1 MSTTKLYK
9 LDHGNSY
16 ATNCFPAR
24 NILRTSEEGAGHW
37 LVAHRAAQKTKFEAV
52 ICAKSLQE
60 KVGGIPKY
68 MSKLQHHGYTDEM
81 VQENILDGPFLINL
95 HCVKIPSDLCSV
107 DISNK
112 NLVSAKEDDFEQ
124 FDSVAY
130 INATENLLT
139 LEAFRK
145 FSGLRELE
153 LSLNGLRNLKISA
166 GDFLHLEILDL
177 SYNNLS
183 PEDVRTLGV
192 LSQLKVLHLTA
203 NGLRS
208 LPSDLS
214 VSENDSPSCLKFP
227 SLEVLLLDDN
237 DLSHPSVFVSLA
249 NLRRGRGL
257 VGGVQRS
264 RRESLEGGGE
274 LHAAEQ
280 EGKLG
285 GRRRAACS
293 GAGGEAWREEES
305 CVQRSRRE
313 SLEGGGELRAAEQE
327 GKLGGRRRAACSGA
341 GGEAWREEE
350 SCVQRS
356 RRGSLEGGGE
366 LRAAEQEGKLGGRR
380 RAACSG
386 AGGEAWRE
394 EESCV
399 QRSRR
404 GSLEGGGEL
413 RAAEQEGKLGGR
425 RRAACSGAGGEAWR
439 EEESCDVFMEGNDR
453 SCLADSGT
461 PSASFRN
468 ALSQEFTPPLPEL
481 RYLSLANN
489 KIKNEEDLLA
499 VALFP
504 SLTELTFHSNPLTTL
519 RSGDPPLLTSFLQ
532 HRLGIKLI
540 RRKISKLEKPHIFIP
555 VKAHRKVTSHVPK
568 VPKQP
573 LMLEAPLESSFWKLW
588 SDTEGGKPEESEE
601 GSHRLSLS
609 DPLPPIRPS
618 SAQQHQEPY
627 DDTKMLGSPR
637 EVPGKEKCDSKL
649 GPASAEDDIEFF
661 FLTQLDDAD
670 DIPSSVWRHEL
681 EERQGKRKHKSRTSG
696 SCTYI
701 PTKYKGYEELLRVKT
716 DPEFIEPVGMQQNVQ
731 ALRRALKQPLVYRD
745 SKARLDSVQKPY
757 VPRKKKMGKPPGP
770 PSRKTKAEVLEDV
783 LLAMRGNMNIREVPL
798 VSVLRKKKSNRK
810 AYQEA
815 LGLMKEFHQKYKAA
829 LATSNKAICK
839 GSVTIP
845 ELGQS
850 PTQETFVEIEE
861 SKSETLPQDTDESES
876 LNHYLSLE
884 KSSSRKRSVVTFA
897 L

>member
-1 MSTTKLYK
+1 MATSKLYK
-9 LDHGNSY
+9 LANGNIY
-16 ATNCFPAR
+16 APNCFPAR

-60 KVGGIPKY
+60 KVRGTPQY
-68 MSKLQHHGYTDEM
+68 MTELQHHGSTDEI
-81 VQENILDGPFLINL
+81 VQENILDGPFLIKL

-112 NLVSAKEDDFEQ
+112 NLVSANEDDFEQ

-208 LPSDLS
+208 LPPDLA
-214 VSENDSPSCLKFP
+214 VSENDSPSCLRFP

-249 NLRRGRGL
+249 NLRSLKQLNLDKNGIAEVPYLHQMENSQFSLHPPAAKIGTEAEPCSFPSRFRQTHEQPLQGQL
-257 VGGVQRS
+257 VT
-264 RRESLEGGGE
+264 
-274 LHAAEQ
+274 
-280 EGKLG
+280 
-285 GRRRAACS
+285 
-293 GAGGEAWREEES
+293 EEEQLEYLILQS
-305 CVQRSRRE
+305 SQDTDRTEVVFTSVSRE
-313 SLEGGGELRAAEQE
+313 PPLL
-327 GKLGGRRRAACSGA
+327 
-341 GGEAWREEE
+341 
-350 SCVQRS
+350 
-356 RRGSLEGGGE
+356 
-366 LRAAEQEGKLGGRR
+366 
-380 RAACSG
+380 
-386 AGGEAWRE
+386 
-394 EESCV
+394 
-399 QRSRR
+399 
-404 GSLEGGGEL
+404 
-413 RAAEQEGKLGGR
+413 
-425 RRAACSGAGGEAWR
+425 
-439 EEESCDVFMEGNDR
+439 DVFMEGNDR
-453 SCLADSGT
+453 SCLTDPGT
-461 PSASFRN
+461 LPASFKN
-468 ALSQEFTPPLPEL
+468 TLSQEFTPPLPEL
-481 RYLSLANN
+481 RFLSLANN
-489 KIKNEEDLLA
+489 KIKTEEDLLA

-540 RRKISKLEKPHIFIP
+540 RRKISKLAKPHIFIP
-555 VKAHRKVTSHVPK
+555 VKANRKVTSHVPK

-588 SDTEGGKPEESEE
+588 SDTEGGKLEESEE
-601 GSHRLSLS
+601 GSHRLGLS

-627 DDTKMLGSPR
+627 DDAKMLDSHR
-637 EVPGKEKCDSKL
+637 EVLEKEKCDSKL
-649 GPASAEDDIEFF
+649 GSDSAGDDIELF

-670 DIPSSVWRHEL
+670 DIPSSVWKHEL
-681 EERQGKRKHKSRTSG
+681 EERQGKRKHKPRTLD

-701 PTKYKGYEELLRVKT
+701 PTKYKGYEELLHVKT

-745 SKARLDSVQKPY
+745 SKARLDSVQKPC

-770 PSRKTKAEVLEDV
+770 PSQKTKAEVLEDV
-783 LLAMRGNMNIREVPL
+783 FLAMRGNMNVTEVPL
-798 VSVLRKKKSNRK
+798 VSVLRKKKSNPK
-810 AYQEA
+810 EYQEA
-815 LGLMKEFHQKYKAA
+815 LGLIKEFHKNYKAA
-829 LATSNKAICK
+829 LATSNNAICK
-839 GSVTIP
+839 ESVNIP

-850 PTQETFVEIEE
+850 PTQETFVELEE
-861 SKSETLPQDTDESES
+861 SKPDSLPQDTDESETS
-876 LNHYLSLE
+876 LQYYVPVE
-884 KSSSRKRSVVTFA
+884 KSSSHMKSAVTFA

>member
-1 MSTTKLYK
+1 MATTKLYK
-9 LDHGNSY
+9 LDNGNSY

-52 ICAKSLQE
+52 ICAKSLQDE
-60 KVGGIPKY
+60 VGGTLQY
-68 MSKLQHHGYTDEM
+68 LAELQHHGYLDEM
-81 VQENILDGPFLINL
+81 IQENILDGPFLIKL

-139 LEAFRK
+139 LEAFRT

-183 PEDVRTLGV
+183 PEDVRRLGV

-208 LPSDLS
+208 LPSDLA
-214 VSENDSPSCLKFP
+214 VSENDSPSCLRFP

-249 NLRRGRGL
+249 NLRSLKQLNLDKNGIAEVPYLHQMENSQFSLHPQSAKMGTKAEPCSFS
-257 VGGVQRS
+257 S
-264 RRESLEGGGE
+264 RFGQK
-274 LHAAEQ
+274 HEQ
-280 EGKLG
+280 PLQ
-285 GRRRAACS
+285 A
-293 GAGGEAWREEES
+293 GAGLQGQLVTEKEQLEYLILQNHQDPDRTEVVFTSVSRE
-305 CVQRSRRE
+305 
-313 SLEGGGELRAAEQE
+313 
-327 GKLGGRRRAACSGA
+327 
-341 GGEAWREEE
+341 
-350 SCVQRS
+350 
-356 RRGSLEGGGE
+356 
-366 LRAAEQEGKLGGRR
+366 
-380 RAACSG
+380 
-386 AGGEAWRE
+386 
-394 EESCV
+394 
-399 QRSRR
+399 
-404 GSLEGGGEL
+404 
-413 RAAEQEGKLGGR
+413 
-425 RRAACSGAGGEAWR
+425 
-439 EEESCDVFMEGNDR
+439 
-453 SCLADSGT
+453 
-461 PSASFRN
+461 
-468 ALSQEFTPPLPEL
+468 PPLL
-481 RYLSLANN
+481 
-489 KIKNEEDLLA
+489 IKNEEDLLA

-555 VKAHRKVTSHVPK
+555 IKANRKVTSHVPK

-588 SDTEGGKPEESEE
+588 SDTEGGKLEEPEE
-601 GSHRLSLS
+601 GSHRLNRS

-627 DDTKMLGSPR
+627 DDAKMLGSHR
-637 EVPGKEKCDSKL
+637 EVPEKEKCDSKL
-649 GPASAEDDIEFF
+649 GPDSAGDDIALF

-681 EERQGKRKHKSRTSG
+681 EERQGKRKHKPRTSG

-770 PSRKTKAEVLEDV
+770 PSQKTKAQVLEDI
-783 LLAMRGNMNIREVPL
+783 LLAMRGNMNIIEVPL
-798 VSVLRKKKSNRK
+798 VSVLQKKKSNRK
-810 AYQEA
+810 EYQEA
-815 LGLMKEFHQKYKAA
+815 LGLMKEFHKKYKAA

-839 GSVTIP
+839 ESVNIP
-845 ELGQS
+845 PLGQS

-861 SKSETLPQDTDESES
+861 SKSDSLPQDTEESES
-876 LNHYLSLE
+876 LKHYLSLE
-884 KSSSRKRSVVTFA
+884 KSSARKRSVVTFA

>member
-1 MSTTKLYK
+1 MATTKLYK
-9 LDHGNSY
+9 LDNGNSY

-37 LVAHRAAQKTKFEAV
+37 LVAHKAAQKTKFEAV
-52 ICAKSLQE
+52 ICAKSLQDE
-60 KVGGIPKY
+60 VGGTLQY
-68 MSKLQHHGYTDEM
+68 LAELQHHGYMDEM
-81 VQENILDGPFLINL
+81 VQENILDGPFLIKL

-139 LEAFRK
+139 LEAFRT

-183 PEDVRTLGV
+183 PEDVRRLGV

-208 LPSDLS
+208 LPSDLA
-214 VSENDSPSCLKFP
+214 VSENDSPSCLRFP

-249 NLRRGRGL
+249 NLRSLKQLNLDKNGIAEVPYLHQMENSQFSLHPQLAKMGTKAEPCSFP
-257 VGGVQRS
+257 S
-264 RRESLEGGGE
+264 RFGQK
-274 LHAAEQ
+274 HEQ
-280 EGKLG
+280 PLQ
-285 GRRRAACS
+285 A
-293 GAGGEAWREEES
+293 GAGLQGQLVTEKEQLEYLILQNHQDPDRTEVVFTSVSREPP
-305 CVQRSRRE
+305 
-313 SLEGGGELRAAEQE
+313 LL
-327 GKLGGRRRAACSGA
+327 
-341 GGEAWREEE
+341 
-350 SCVQRS
+350 
-356 RRGSLEGGGE
+356 
-366 LRAAEQEGKLGGRR
+366 
-380 RAACSG
+380 
-386 AGGEAWRE
+386 
-394 EESCV
+394 
-399 QRSRR
+399 
-404 GSLEGGGEL
+404 
-413 RAAEQEGKLGGR
+413 
-425 RRAACSGAGGEAWR
+425 
-439 EEESCDVFMEGNDR
+439 DVFMEGNDH

-461 PSASFRN
+461 LPASSRN
-468 ALSQEFTPPLPEL
+468 TLSQEFMPPLPEL

-489 KIKNEEDLLA
+489 
-499 VALFP
+499 
-504 SLTELTFHSNPLTTL
+504 
-519 RSGDPPLLTSFLQ
+519 
-532 HRLGIKLI
+532 
-540 RRKISKLEKPHIFIP
+540 
-555 VKAHRKVTSHVPK
+555 KVTSHVPK

-588 SDTEGGKPEESEE
+588 SDTEGGKLEEPEE
-601 GSHRLSLS
+601 GSHRLNRS

-627 DDTKMLGSPR
+627 DDAKMLGSHR
-637 EVPGKEKCDSKL
+637 EVPEKEKCDSKL
-649 GPASAEDDIEFF
+649 GPDSAGDDIALF

-681 EERQGKRKHKSRTSG
+681 EERQGKRKHKPRTSG

-770 PSRKTKAEVLEDV
+770 PSQKTKAEVLEDI
-783 LLAMRGNMNIREVPL
+783 LLAMRGNMNIIEVPL
-798 VSVLRKKKSNRK
+798 VSVLQKKKSNRK
-810 AYQEA
+810 EYQEA
-815 LGLMKEFHQKYKAA
+815 LGLMKEFHKKYKAA

-839 GSVTIP
+839 ESVNIP
-845 ELGQS
+845 ALGQS

-861 SKSETLPQDTDESES
+861 SKSDSLPQVTDESES
-876 LNHYLSLE
+876 LKHYLSLE

>member
-68 MSKLQHHGYTDEM
+68 MSELQHHGYTDEM
-81 VQENILDGPFLINL
+81 VQENILDGPFL
-95 HCVKIPSDLCSV
+95 
-107 DISNK
+107 
-112 NLVSAKEDDFEQ
+112 AKEDDFGQ

-208 LPSDLS
+208 LPSDLA
-214 VSENDSPSCLKFP
+214 VSENDSPSCLRFP

-249 NLRRGRGL
+249 NLRSLKQLNLDKNGIAEVPYLHQMENSQFSLHPQSAKMGTKAESCSFP
-257 VGGVQRS
+257 S
-264 RRESLEGGGE
+264 RFGQK
-274 LHAAEQ
+274 HEQ
-280 EGKLG
+280 PLQ
-285 GRRRAACS
+285 A
-293 GAGGEAWREEES
+293 GAGLQGQLVMEKEQLEYLILQNNQDPDRTEVVFTSASREPP
-305 CVQRSRRE
+305 
-313 SLEGGGELRAAEQE
+313 LL
-327 GKLGGRRRAACSGA
+327 
-341 GGEAWREEE
+341 
-350 SCVQRS
+350 
-356 RRGSLEGGGE
+356 
-366 LRAAEQEGKLGGRR
+366 
-380 RAACSG
+380 
-386 AGGEAWRE
+386 
-394 EESCV
+394 
-399 QRSRR
+399 
-404 GSLEGGGEL
+404 
-413 RAAEQEGKLGGR
+413 
-425 RRAACSGAGGEAWR
+425 
-439 EEESCDVFMEGNDR
+439 DVFMEGNDR

-461 PSASFRN
+461 PPASFRN

-588 SDTEGGKPEESEE
+588 SDTEGGKLEESEE

-627 DDTKMLGSPR
+627 DDTEMLGSPR
-637 EVPGKEKCDSKL
+637 EVPEKEKCDSKL
-649 GPASAEDDIEFF
+649 GPASAEDDTEFF

-701 PTKYKGYEELLRVKT
+701 PRKYKGYEELLRVKT

>member
-9 LDHGNSY
+9 LDNGNSY

-37 LVAHRAAQKTKFEAV
+37 LVAHRAAQKTKFEAM

-60 KVGGIPKY
+60 KVGGTPQY
-68 MSKLQHHGYTDEM
+68 MEELQHHGYTDEM
-81 VQENILDGPFLINL
+81 VQENMLDGPFLINL

-139 LEAFRK
+139 LEAFHK

-208 LPSDLS
+208 LPSDLT

-237 DLSHPSVFVSLA
+237 YLSHPSVFVSLA
-249 NLRRGRGL
+249 NLRSLKQLNLDKNGIAEVPYLHQMENSQFSLHPQLARMGTKAES
-257 VGGVQRS
+257 RS
-264 RRESLEGGGE
+264 FPSRFGQKHEQPLQGGGGLQGQLVTE
-274 LHAAEQ
+274 KEQ
-280 EGKLG
+280 LEYLILQNNQDPD
-285 GRRRAACS
+285 RTEVVFTSAS
-293 GAGGEAWREEES
+293 REPP
-305 CVQRSRRE
+305 
-313 SLEGGGELRAAEQE
+313 LL
-327 GKLGGRRRAACSGA
+327 
-341 GGEAWREEE
+341 
-350 SCVQRS
+350 
-356 RRGSLEGGGE
+356 
-366 LRAAEQEGKLGGRR
+366 
-380 RAACSG
+380 
-386 AGGEAWRE
+386 
-394 EESCV
+394 
-399 QRSRR
+399 
-404 GSLEGGGEL
+404 
-413 RAAEQEGKLGGR
+413 
-425 RRAACSGAGGEAWR
+425 
-439 EEESCDVFMEGNDR
+439 DVFMERNDR
-453 SCLADSGT
+453 SCLADAGT
-461 PSASFRN
+461 PPTSFRN
-468 ALSQEFTPPLPEL
+468 TLSQEFTPPFPEL

-504 SLTELTFHSNPLTTL
+504 SLAELTFHSNPLTTL

-555 VKAHRKVTSHVPK
+555 VKANRKVTSHVPK

-573 LMLEAPLESSFWKLW
+573 LMLDAPLESSFWKLW
-588 SDTEGGKPEESEE
+588 SDTEGGKLEESEE

-627 DDTKMLGSPR
+627 DDTKMLGSHR
-637 EVPGKEKCDSKL
+637 EMPEKEKCDSKL
-649 GPASAEDDIEFF
+649 APASAEDDIEFF

-670 DIPSSVWRHEL
+670 DISSSVWRHEL
-681 EERQGKRKHKSRTSG
+681 EERQGKRKQKSRTSG

-701 PTKYKGYEELLRVKT
+701 PMKYKGYEELLRVKT
-716 DPEFIEPVGMQQNVQ
+716 DPEFIEPAGMQQNVQ

-770 PSRKTKAEVLEDV
+770 PSRKTKAEVLENV
-783 LLAMRGNMNIREVPL
+783 LRAMRGNVNIREVPL
-798 VSVLRKKKSNRK
+798 VSVLRKKKSNRR

-839 GSVTIP
+839 ESVTIP

-884 KSSSRKRSVVTFA
+884 KSSSRKRSGVTFA

>member
-1 MSTTKLYK
+1 MATLYK
-9 LDHGNSY
+9 LDNGKSY

-37 LVAHRAAQKTKFEAV
+37 LVAHRAAQKTTFEAV

-60 KVGGIPKY
+60 KVQTTPQY
-68 MSKLQHHGYTDEM
+68 VSELQHHGYTDET
-81 VQENILDGPFLINL
+81 VQENILDGPFLIQL

-139 LEAFRK
+139 LEAFRN

-153 LSLNGLRNLKISA
+153 LSLNGLRNIKISA

-208 LPSDLS
+208 LPSDLADSEHLKQLNLDKNGISEVPYLHQMENSRFSLHPRSAKMDPSRLGQKHEQLLQGAAGLQRKLVMEEEPLEHMVLQNTPDPDGTEEAYTS
-214 VSENDSPSCLKFP
+214 VSQEPP
-227 SLEVLLLDDN
+227 LL
-237 DLSHPSVFVSLA
+237 
-249 NLRRGRGL
+249 
-257 VGGVQRS
+257 
-264 RRESLEGGGE
+264 
-274 LHAAEQ
+274 
-280 EGKLG
+280 
-285 GRRRAACS
+285 
-293 GAGGEAWREEES
+293 
-305 CVQRSRRE
+305 
-313 SLEGGGELRAAEQE
+313 
-327 GKLGGRRRAACSGA
+327 
-341 GGEAWREEE
+341 
-350 SCVQRS
+350 
-356 RRGSLEGGGE
+356 
-366 LRAAEQEGKLGGRR
+366 
-380 RAACSG
+380 
-386 AGGEAWRE
+386 
-394 EESCV
+394 
-399 QRSRR
+399 
-404 GSLEGGGEL
+404 
-413 RAAEQEGKLGGR
+413 
-425 RRAACSGAGGEAWR
+425 
-439 EEESCDVFMEGNDR
+439 DVFMEGNDR
-453 SCLADSGT
+453 SCRADSRT
-461 PSASFRN
+461 LPASFRN
-468 ALSQEFTPPLPEL
+468 PSSKEFVLPLPEL

-504 SLTELTFHSNPLTTL
+504 SLLELTFHSNPLTTL

-540 RRKISKLEKPHIFIP
+540 RRKISKLEKPHLLIP
-555 VKAHRKVTSHVPK
+555 VKANRQVTSHVPK

-573 LMLEAPLESSFWKLW
+573 LMLEAPLESFFWKLW

-601 GSHRLSLS
+601 GSYMFSPS

-618 SAQQHQEPY
+618 SAQRHQEPS
-627 DDTKMLGSPR
+627 DDAKTLGSWR
-637 EVPGKEKCDSKL
+637 EVLEEDSCNPKL
-649 GPASAEDDIEFF
+649 APDSSGDDMGLF

-670 DIPSSVWRHEL
+670 DIPNSVWRHEL
-681 EERQGKRKHKSRTSG
+681 QDRQGKRKNKPKSPD

-701 PTKYKGYEELLRVKT
+701 PAKYKGYEELLHVKT
-716 DPEFIEPVGMQQNVQ
+716 DPDFTEPVGMQQNVQ

-757 VPRKKKMGKPPGP
+757 VPRKKKLGKPPGS
-770 PSRKTKAEVLEDV
+770 PSRKTKVEVLEDV
-783 LLAMRGNMNIREVPL
+783 LLAMRGNMNITEVPL
-798 VSVLRKKKSNRK
+798 VSVLRQKRSNRK

-815 LGLMKEFHQKYKAA
+815 LGLMKEFHKQYKAA
-829 LATSNKAICK
+829 LAASSKGICK
-839 GSVTIP
+839 ERGAIP

-850 PTQETFVEIEE
+850 FPQEPFVELKE
-861 SKSETLPQDTDESES
+861 SKQVSLPEDTKE
-876 LNHYLSLE
+876 NLSLLHCPPE
-884 KSSSRKRSVVTFA
+884 TRSSPRRSIVTFA

>member
-37 LVAHRAAQKTKFEAV
+37 LVAHRAAQKTEFEAV
-52 ICAKSLQE
+52 ICAESLQE

-81 VQENILDGPFLINL
+81 VQETILDGPFLINL

-112 NLVSAKEDDFEQ
+112 NLVSAEEDDFEQ

-153 LSLNGLRNLKISA
+153 LSLNGLRNLKITA

-208 LPSDLS
+208 LPSDLA

-249 NLRRGRGL
+249 NLR
-257 VGGVQRS
+257 
-264 RRESLEGGGE
+264 SLKQLNLDKNGIAEVPY
-274 LHAAEQ
+274 LHQMENSQFSLHPQSARMGTKA
-280 EGKLG
+280 
-285 GRRRAACS
+285 
-293 GAGGEAWREEES
+293 ES
-305 CVQRSRRE
+305 CSFPARFGQKHDQPQQARAGLQGQLVMEKEQLEYLILQNNQDPDRTEVVFTSASRE
-313 SLEGGGELRAAEQE
+313 PPFL
-327 GKLGGRRRAACSGA
+327 
-341 GGEAWREEE
+341 
-350 SCVQRS
+350 
-356 RRGSLEGGGE
+356 
-366 LRAAEQEGKLGGRR
+366 
-380 RAACSG
+380 
-386 AGGEAWRE
+386 
-394 EESCV
+394 
-399 QRSRR
+399 
-404 GSLEGGGEL
+404 
-413 RAAEQEGKLGGR
+413 
-425 RRAACSGAGGEAWR
+425 
-439 EEESCDVFMEGNDR
+439 DVFMEGNDR
-453 SCLADSGT
+453 SCFADSGT
-461 PSASFRN
+461 LPASFRN

-555 VKAHRKVTSHVPK
+555 VKANRKVTSHVPK
-568 VPKQP
+568 VPKPP

-588 SDTEGGKPEESEE
+588 SDTEGGKLEESEE

-618 SAQQHQEPY
+618 SAQQHQELY
-627 DDTKMLGSPR
+627 DATKMLGSSR
-637 EVPGKEKCDSKL
+637 EVPEEEKCDSKL
-649 GPASAEDDIEFF
+649 GPASAEDDPEFF

-681 EERQGKRKHKSRTSG
+681 EERQGKKKHKSRTSG

-716 DPEFIEPVGMQQNVQ
+716 DPEFIEPVGMQHNVQ

-770 PSRKTKAEVLEDV
+770 PSRKTKAEVLEDI

-815 LGLMKEFHQKYKAA
+815 LGLVKEFHQKYKAA

-845 ELGQS
+845 ERGQS
-850 PTQETFVEIEE
+850 PTQETVEIEE
-861 SKSETLPQDTDESES
+861 SKSDLPQDTDESES
-876 LNHYLSLE
+876 LNRYLSLE
-884 KSSSRKRSVVTFA
+884 KSSSRERSVVVTFA

>member
-81 VQENILDGPFLINL
+81 VQENILDGPFL
-95 HCVKIPSDLCSV
+95 
-107 DISNK
+107 
-112 NLVSAKEDDFEQ
+112 AKEDDFEQ

-249 NLRRGRGL
+249 NLRSLKQLNLDKNGIAEVPYLHQMENSQFSLHPQSAKMGTKAESCSFP
-257 VGGVQRS
+257 S
-264 RRESLEGGGE
+264 RFGQK
-274 LHAAEQ
+274 HEQ
-280 EGKLG
+280 PLQ
-285 GRRRAACS
+285 A
-293 GAGGEAWREEES
+293 GAGLQGQLVMEKEQLEYLILQNNQDPDRTEVVFTSASREPP
-305 CVQRSRRE
+305 
-313 SLEGGGELRAAEQE
+313 LL
-327 GKLGGRRRAACSGA
+327 
-341 GGEAWREEE
+341 
-350 SCVQRS
+350 
-356 RRGSLEGGGE
+356 
-366 LRAAEQEGKLGGRR
+366 
-380 RAACSG
+380 
-386 AGGEAWRE
+386 
-394 EESCV
+394 
-399 QRSRR
+399 
-404 GSLEGGGEL
+404 
-413 RAAEQEGKLGGR
+413 
-425 RRAACSGAGGEAWR
+425 
-439 EEESCDVFMEGNDR
+439 DVFMEGNDR

>member
-1 MSTTKLYK
+1 MATTKLYK
-9 LDHGNSY
+9 LDNGKSY

-52 ICAKSLQE
+52 ICAKSLQDE
-60 KVGGIPKY
+60 VGGTLQY
-68 MSKLQHHGYTDEM
+68 LAELQHHGYMDEM
-81 VQENILDGPFLINL
+81 VQENILDGPFLIKL

-139 LEAFRK
+139 FEAFRT

-183 PEDVRTLGV
+183 PEDVRRLGV

-208 LPSDLS
+208 LPSDLA
-214 VSENDSPSCLKFP
+214 VSENDSPSCLRFP

-249 NLRRGRGL
+249 NLRSLKQLNLDKNGIAEVPYLHQMENSQFSLHPQSAKMGTKAEPCSFP
-257 VGGVQRS
+257 S
-264 RRESLEGGGE
+264 RFGQK
-274 LHAAEQ
+274 HEQ
-280 EGKLG
+280 PLQ
-285 GRRRAACS
+285 A
-293 GAGGEAWREEES
+293 GAGLQGQLVTEKEQLEYLILQNHQDPDRTEVVFTSVSRE
-305 CVQRSRRE
+305 
-313 SLEGGGELRAAEQE
+313 
-327 GKLGGRRRAACSGA
+327 
-341 GGEAWREEE
+341 
-350 SCVQRS
+350 
-356 RRGSLEGGGE
+356 
-366 LRAAEQEGKLGGRR
+366 
-380 RAACSG
+380 
-386 AGGEAWRE
+386 
-394 EESCV
+394 
-399 QRSRR
+399 
-404 GSLEGGGEL
+404 
-413 RAAEQEGKLGGR
+413 
-425 RRAACSGAGGEAWR
+425 
-439 EEESCDVFMEGNDR
+439 
-453 SCLADSGT
+453 
-461 PSASFRN
+461 
-468 ALSQEFTPPLPEL
+468 PPLL
-481 RYLSLANN
+481 
-489 KIKNEEDLLA
+489 IKNEEDLLA

-540 RRKISKLEKPHIFIP
+540 RKKISKLEKPHIFIP
-555 VKAHRKVTSHVPK
+555 IKANRKVTSHVPK

-588 SDTEGGKPEESEE
+588 SDTEGGKLEEPEE
-601 GSHRLSLS
+601 GSHRLNQS

-627 DDTKMLGSPR
+627 DDAKMLGSQR
-637 EVPGKEKCDSKL
+637 EVPEKEKCDSKL
-649 GPASAEDDIEFF
+649 GPDSAGDDIALF

-681 EERQGKRKHKSRTSG
+681 EERQGKRKHKPRTSG

-770 PSRKTKAEVLEDV
+770 PSQKTKAEVLEDI
-783 LLAMRGNMNIREVPL
+783 LLAMRGNMNIIEVPL
-798 VSVLRKKKSNRK
+798 VSVLQKKKSNRK
-810 AYQEA
+810 EYQEA
-815 LGLMKEFHQKYKAA
+815 LGLMKEFHKKYKAA

-839 GSVTIP
+839 ESVNIP
-845 ELGQS
+845 ALGQS

-861 SKSETLPQDTDESES
+861 SKSDSLPQDTDESES
-876 LNHYLSLE
+876 LKHYLSLE
-884 KSSSRKRSVVTFA
+884 KSSARKRSVVTFA

>member
-1 MSTTKLYK
+1 MATTKLYK
-9 LDHGNSY
+9 LDNGNSY

-37 LVAHRAAQKTKFEAV
+37 LVAHKAAQKTKFEAV
-52 ICAKSLQE
+52 ICAKSLQDE
-60 KVGGIPKY
+60 VGATPQY
-68 MSKLQHHGYTDEM
+68 LAELQHHGYTDEM
-81 VQENILDGPFLINL
+81 VQENILDGPFLIKL

-208 LPSDLS
+208 LPSDLA
-214 VSENDSPSCLKFP
+214 VSENDSPSCLRFP
-227 SLEVLLLDDN
+227 SLEVLLLDGN

-249 NLRRGRGL
+249 NLRSLKQLNLDKNGIAEVPYLHQMENSQFSLHPQSAKMGTKAESCSFP
-257 VGGVQRS
+257 S
-264 RRESLEGGGE
+264 RFGQK
-274 LHAAEQ
+274 HEQ
-280 EGKLG
+280 PLQ
-285 GRRRAACS
+285 A
-293 GAGGEAWREEES
+293 GAGLQGQLVMEKEQLEYLILQNHQDPDRTEVVFTSVSREPP
-305 CVQRSRRE
+305 
-313 SLEGGGELRAAEQE
+313 LL
-327 GKLGGRRRAACSGA
+327 
-341 GGEAWREEE
+341 
-350 SCVQRS
+350 
-356 RRGSLEGGGE
+356 
-366 LRAAEQEGKLGGRR
+366 
-380 RAACSG
+380 
-386 AGGEAWRE
+386 
-394 EESCV
+394 
-399 QRSRR
+399 
-404 GSLEGGGEL
+404 
-413 RAAEQEGKLGGR
+413 
-425 RRAACSGAGGEAWR
+425 
-439 EEESCDVFMEGNDR
+439 DIFMEGNDH
-453 SCLADSGT
+453 SCLTDSGT
-461 PSASFRN
+461 LPASSRN
-468 ALSQEFTPPLPEL
+468 TLSQEFTPPLPEL

-555 VKAHRKVTSHVPK
+555 IKANRKVTSHVPK

-588 SDTEGGKPEESEE
+588 SDTEGGKLEESEE
-601 GSHRLSLS
+601 GPHRLSLS

-627 DDTKMLGSPR
+627 DDAQMLGSHR
-637 EVPGKEKCDSKL
+637 EVPEKEKCDSKL
-649 GPASAEDDIEFF
+649 GPDSAGADTALF

-681 EERQGKRKHKSRTSG
+681 EERQGKRKHKPRTSG

-701 PTKYKGYEELLRVKT
+701 PTKYKGYEELLHVKT

-770 PSRKTKAEVLEDV
+770 PSQKTKAEVLEDI
-783 LLAMRGNMNIREVPL
+783 LLAMRGNMNIIEVPL
-798 VSVLRKKKSNRK
+798 GSVLRKKKSNRK
-810 AYQEA
+810 EYQEA
-815 LGLMKEFHQKYKAA
+815 LGLMKEFHKKYKAA

-839 GSVTIP
+839 ESVNIP

-861 SKSETLPQDTDESES
+861 SKSDSLPRDTDESES
-876 LNHYLSLE
+876 LQHYLSLE
-884 KSSSRKRSVVTFA
+884 KSSSRKGSVVTFA

>member
-1 MSTTKLYK
+1 MATTKLYK
-9 LDHGNSY
+9 LDNGNSY

-37 LVAHRAAQKTKFEAV
+37 LVAHKAAQKTKFEAV
-52 ICAKSLQE
+52 ICAKSLQDE
-60 KVGGIPKY
+60 VGGTLQY
-68 MSKLQHHGYTDEM
+68 LAELQHHGYMDEM
-81 VQENILDGPFLINL
+81 VQENILDGPFLIKL

-139 LEAFRK
+139 LEAFRT

-183 PEDVRTLGV
+183 PEDVRRLGV

-208 LPSDLS
+208 LPSDLA
-214 VSENDSPSCLKFP
+214 VSENDSPSCLRFP

-249 NLRRGRGL
+249 NLRSLKQLNLDKNGIAEVPYLHQMENSQFSLHPQLAKMGTKAEPCSFP
-257 VGGVQRS
+257 S
-264 RRESLEGGGE
+264 RFGQK
-274 LHAAEQ
+274 HEQ
-280 EGKLG
+280 PLQ
-285 GRRRAACS
+285 A
-293 GAGGEAWREEES
+293 GAGLQGQLVTEKEQLEYLILQNHQDPDRTEVVFTSVSREPP
-305 CVQRSRRE
+305 
-313 SLEGGGELRAAEQE
+313 LL
-327 GKLGGRRRAACSGA
+327 
-341 GGEAWREEE
+341 
-350 SCVQRS
+350 
-356 RRGSLEGGGE
+356 
-366 LRAAEQEGKLGGRR
+366 
-380 RAACSG
+380 
-386 AGGEAWRE
+386 
-394 EESCV
+394 
-399 QRSRR
+399 
-404 GSLEGGGEL
+404 
-413 RAAEQEGKLGGR
+413 
-425 RRAACSGAGGEAWR
+425 
-439 EEESCDVFMEGNDR
+439 DVFMEGNDH

-461 PSASFRN
+461 LPASSRN
-468 ALSQEFTPPLPEL
+468 TLSQEFMPPLPEL

-489 KIKNEEDLLA
+489 KSPCLA
-499 VALFP
+499 
-504 SLTELTFHSNPLTTL
+504 
-519 RSGDPPLLTSFLQ
+519 GDPPLLTSFLQ

-555 VKAHRKVTSHVPK
+555 IKANRKVTSHVPK

-588 SDTEGGKPEESEE
+588 SDTEGGKLEEPEE
-601 GSHRLSLS
+601 GSHRLNRS

-627 DDTKMLGSPR
+627 DDAKMLGSHR
-637 EVPGKEKCDSKL
+637 EVPEKEKCDSKL
-649 GPASAEDDIEFF
+649 GPDSAGDDIALF

-681 EERQGKRKHKSRTSG
+681 EERQGKRKHKPRTSG

-770 PSRKTKAEVLEDV
+770 PSQKTKAEVLEDI
-783 LLAMRGNMNIREVPL
+783 LLAMRGNMNIIEVPL
-798 VSVLRKKKSNRK
+798 VSVLQKKKSNRK
-810 AYQEA
+810 EYQEA
-815 LGLMKEFHQKYKAA
+815 LGLMKEFHKKYKAA

-839 GSVTIP
+839 ESVNIP
-845 ELGQS
+845 ALGQS

-861 SKSETLPQDTDESES
+861 SKSDSLPQVTDESES
-876 LNHYLSLE
+876 LKHYLSLE

>member
-1 MSTTKLYK
+1 MATTKLYK
-9 LDHGNSY
+9 LDNVNSY

-60 KVGGIPKY
+60 KVGGTPQY
-68 MSKLQHHGYTDEM
+68 LAELQHHGYTDEM
-81 VQENILDGPFLINL
+81 VQENILDGPFLIKL

-208 LPSDLS
+208 LPSDLV
-214 VSENDSPSCLKFP
+214 VSENDSPRLRFP

-237 DLSHPSVFVSLA
+237 DLSHPSIFVSLA
-249 NLRRGRGL
+249 NLRSLKQLNLDKNGIAEVPYLHQMENSQFSLHPPSAKMGTKA
-257 VGGVQRS
+257 
-264 RRESLEGGGE
+264 ESYSFPPRFGKK
-274 LHAAEQ
+274 HEQ
-280 EGKLG
+280 LLQ
-285 GRRRAACS
+285 A
-293 GAGGEAWREEES
+293 GAGLQGQLVTEKEQLEYLILQNNQDPDRTEVVVTSVSREPP
-305 CVQRSRRE
+305 
-313 SLEGGGELRAAEQE
+313 LL
-327 GKLGGRRRAACSGA
+327 
-341 GGEAWREEE
+341 
-350 SCVQRS
+350 
-356 RRGSLEGGGE
+356 
-366 LRAAEQEGKLGGRR
+366 
-380 RAACSG
+380 
-386 AGGEAWRE
+386 
-394 EESCV
+394 
-399 QRSRR
+399 
-404 GSLEGGGEL
+404 
-413 RAAEQEGKLGGR
+413 
-425 RRAACSGAGGEAWR
+425 
-439 EEESCDVFMEGNDR
+439 DVFVEGNDR

-461 PSASFRN
+461 LPASFRN
-468 ALSQEFTPPLPEL
+468 TLIQEFTPPLPEL

-555 VKAHRKVTSHVPK
+555 VKANRKVTSHVPK
-568 VPKQP
+568 VPKQL

-588 SDTEGGKPEESEE
+588 SDTEGGKLEESEE

-618 SAQQHQEPY
+618 SEQQHQEPY
-627 DDTKMLGSPR
+627 DAAEMLGSHR
-637 EVPGKEKCDSKL
+637 EVPEKEKCDSKL
-649 GPASAEDDIEFF
+649 GPDSAGDDTELF
-661 FLTQLDDAD
+661 FLTQLDHAD

-681 EERQGKRKHKSRTSG
+681 EEREGKRKHKPKTLG
-696 SCTYI
+696 SCMYI
-701 PTKYKGYEELLRVKT
+701 PMKYKGYEELLHVKT
-716 DPEFIEPVGMQQNVQ
+716 DPEFIEPVGMQQNIQ

-757 VPRKKKMGKPPGP
+757 VPRKKKMGKPSGP
-770 PSRKTKAEVLEDV
+770 PSQKTKAELLEEV
-783 LLAMRGNMNIREVPL
+783 FLAMRGNMNITEVPL
-798 VSVLRKKKSNRK
+798 ASVLRKKKSNRK
-810 AYQEA
+810 EYQEA
-815 LGLMKEFHQKYKAA
+815 LRLMKEFHKKYKAA
-829 LATSNKAICK
+829 LATSNKVICK
-839 GSVTIP
+839 ESVNSP
-845 ELGQS
+845 EPGQS
-850 PTQETFVEIEE
+850 PTQETFVKIEE
-861 SKSETLPQDTDESES
+861 SKPDSLPQDTD
-876 LNHYLSLE
+876 LE
-884 KSSSRKRSVVTFA
+884 KSSSRKRSLVTFA

>member
-1 MSTTKLYK
+1 MATTKLYK
-9 LDHGNSY
+9 LDNGKSY

-52 ICAKSLQE
+52 ICAKSLQDE
-60 KVGGIPKY
+60 VGGTLQY
-68 MSKLQHHGYTDEM
+68 LAELQHHGYMDEM
-81 VQENILDGPFLINL
+81 VQENILDGPFLIKL

-139 LEAFRK
+139 FEAFRT

-183 PEDVRTLGV
+183 PEDVRRLGV

-208 LPSDLS
+208 LPSDLA
-214 VSENDSPSCLKFP
+214 VSENDSPSCLRFP

-249 NLRRGRGL
+249 NLRSLKQLNLDKNGIAEVPYLHQMENSQFSLHPQSAKMGTKAEPCSFP
-257 VGGVQRS
+257 S
-264 RRESLEGGGE
+264 RFGQK
-274 LHAAEQ
+274 HEQ
-280 EGKLG
+280 PLQ
-285 GRRRAACS
+285 A
-293 GAGGEAWREEES
+293 GAGLQGQLVTEKEQLEYLILQNHQDPDRTEVVFTSVSREPP
-305 CVQRSRRE
+305 
-313 SLEGGGELRAAEQE
+313 LL
-327 GKLGGRRRAACSGA
+327 
-341 GGEAWREEE
+341 
-350 SCVQRS
+350 
-356 RRGSLEGGGE
+356 
-366 LRAAEQEGKLGGRR
+366 
-380 RAACSG
+380 
-386 AGGEAWRE
+386 
-394 EESCV
+394 
-399 QRSRR
+399 
-404 GSLEGGGEL
+404 
-413 RAAEQEGKLGGR
+413 
-425 RRAACSGAGGEAWR
+425 
-439 EEESCDVFMEGNDR
+439 DVFMEGNDH

-461 PSASFRN
+461 LPASSRN
-468 ALSQEFTPPLPEL
+468 TLSQEFMPPLPEL

-489 KIKNEEDLLA
+489 K
-499 VALFP
+499 
-504 SLTELTFHSNPLTTL
+504 
-519 RSGDPPLLTSFLQ
+519 
-532 HRLGIKLI
+532 
-540 RRKISKLEKPHIFIP
+540 
-555 VKAHRKVTSHVPK
+555 
-568 VPKQP
+568 
-573 LMLEAPLESSFWKLW
+573 
-588 SDTEGGKPEESEE
+588 
-601 GSHRLSLS
+601 
-609 DPLPPIRPS
+609 
-618 SAQQHQEPY
+618 
-627 DDTKMLGSPR
+627 
-637 EVPGKEKCDSKL
+637 
-649 GPASAEDDIEFF
+649 
-661 FLTQLDDAD
+661 LDDAD

-681 EERQGKRKHKSRTSG
+681 EERQGKRKHKPRTSG

-770 PSRKTKAEVLEDV
+770 PSQKTKAEVLEDI
-783 LLAMRGNMNIREVPL
+783 LLAMRGNMNIIEVPL
-798 VSVLRKKKSNRK
+798 VSVLQKKKSNRK
-810 AYQEA
+810 EYQEA
-815 LGLMKEFHQKYKAA
+815 LGLMKEFHKKYKAA

-839 GSVTIP
+839 ESVNIP
-845 ELGQS
+845 ALGQS

-861 SKSETLPQDTDESES
+861 SKSDSLPQDTDESES
-876 LNHYLSLE
+876 LKHYLSLE
-884 KSSSRKRSVVTFA
+884 KSSARKRSVVTFA

>member
-249 NLRRGRGL
+249 NLRSLKQLNLDKNGIAEVPYLHQMENSQFSLHPQSAKMGTKAESCSFP
-257 VGGVQRS
+257 S
-264 RRESLEGGGE
+264 RFGQK
-274 LHAAEQ
+274 HEQ
-280 EGKLG
+280 PLQ
-285 GRRRAACS
+285 A
-293 GAGGEAWREEES
+293 GAGLQGQLVMEKEQLEYLILQNNQDPDRTEVVFTSASREPP
-305 CVQRSRRE
+305 
-313 SLEGGGELRAAEQE
+313 LL
-327 GKLGGRRRAACSGA
+327 
-341 GGEAWREEE
+341 
-350 SCVQRS
+350 
-356 RRGSLEGGGE
+356 
-366 LRAAEQEGKLGGRR
+366 
-380 RAACSG
+380 
-386 AGGEAWRE
+386 
-394 EESCV
+394 
-399 QRSRR
+399 
-404 GSLEGGGEL
+404 
-413 RAAEQEGKLGGR
+413 
-425 RRAACSGAGGEAWR
+425 
-439 EEESCDVFMEGNDR
+439 DVFMEGNDR

>member
-9 LDHGNSY
+9 LDNGNSY

-37 LVAHRAAQKTKFEAV
+37 LVAHRAAQKTKFEAM

-60 KVGGIPKY
+60 KVGGTPQYKEV
-68 MSKLQHHGYTDEM
+68 LQHHGYTDEM
-81 VQENILDGPFLINL
+81 IQENILDRPFLINL

-139 LEAFRK
+139 LEVVFTSA
-145 FSGLRELE
+145 SRE
-153 LSLNGLRNLKISA
+153 
-166 GDFLHLEILDL
+166 
-177 SYNNLS
+177 
-183 PEDVRTLGV
+183 P
-192 LSQLKVLHLTA
+192 
-203 NGLRS
+203 
-208 LPSDLS
+208 P
-214 VSENDSPSCLKFP
+214 
-227 SLEVLLLDDN
+227 LL
-237 DLSHPSVFVSLA
+237 
-249 NLRRGRGL
+249 
-257 VGGVQRS
+257 
-264 RRESLEGGGE
+264 
-274 LHAAEQ
+274 
-280 EGKLG
+280 
-285 GRRRAACS
+285 
-293 GAGGEAWREEES
+293 
-305 CVQRSRRE
+305 
-313 SLEGGGELRAAEQE
+313 
-327 GKLGGRRRAACSGA
+327 
-341 GGEAWREEE
+341 
-350 SCVQRS
+350 
-356 RRGSLEGGGE
+356 
-366 LRAAEQEGKLGGRR
+366 
-380 RAACSG
+380 
-386 AGGEAWRE
+386 
-394 EESCV
+394 
-399 QRSRR
+399 
-404 GSLEGGGEL
+404 
-413 RAAEQEGKLGGR
+413 
-425 RRAACSGAGGEAWR
+425 
-439 EEESCDVFMEGNDR
+439 DVFMEGNDR
-453 SCLADSGT
+453 SCLADAGT
-461 PSASFRN
+461 PPASVRN
-468 ALSQEFTPPLPEL
+468 TLSQKFTPPFPEL

-504 SLTELTFHSNPLTTL
+504 SLAELTFHSNPLTIL

-532 HRLGIKLI
+532 HRLGIKLM

-555 VKAHRKVTSHVPK
+555 VKANRKVTSHVPK

-588 SDTEGGKPEESEE
+588 LDTEGGKLEESEE
-601 GSHRLSLS
+601 GSHGLSLS

-627 DDTKMLGSPR
+627 DDTKMLGSHR
-637 EVPGKEKCDSKL
+637 EVLEKEKYDSKL

-757 VPRKKKMGKPPGP
+757 VPRRKKMGKPPGP
-770 PSRKTKAEVLEDV
+770 PSRKTKAEVLEDI

-829 LATSNKAICK
+829 LATSSKAICK
-839 GSVTIP
+839 ESVTIP

-876 LNHYLSLE
+876 LNPHLSRE
-884 KSSSRKRSVVTFA
+884 KSSSQKRSGVTFA